1 MKLHYYPE
9 TDSAYIE
16 FREVGGKKTI
26 EVVDGVNIDLGAHDE
41 IIGIEL
47 EHASKHLS
55 QSVLNDAKKEKD
67 IDGQVH

>member
-16 FREVGGKKTI
+16 FRETAGKKTI

-55 QSVLNDAKKEKD
+55 VSVLNNAKKKED
-67 IDGQVH
+67 VEA

>member
-16 FREVGGKKTI
+16 FRESAGKKTI

-55 QSVLNDAKKEKD
+55 ASVLNNAKNGKD
-67 IDGQVH
+67 IEA

>member
-16 FREVGGKKTI
+16 FRKTAGKKTI

-55 QSVLNDAKKEKD
+55 ESVLNNAKKRKD
-67 IDGQVH
+67 IEA